1 MPIYLDT
8 HIVVWL
14 AAGELS
20 RLSKSVCQLIQE
32 SDLLIS
38 PTVILELELLYEIG
52 RLNEKAAIIVSDLE
66 QSLGLRICD
75 RSFATVV
82 KHAAT
87 VSWTRDPFDRLIVG
101 QAAVGSNTL
110 ITKDAVIRQNYT
122 HAFW

>member
-20 RLSKSVCQLIQE
+20 RLSGPARQLIQE
-32 SDLLIS
+32 SGLLIS
-38 PTVILELELLYEIG
+38 PTVILELQLLYEID
-52 RLNEKAAIIVSDLE
+52 RLTDEAATIVSYLE
-66 QSLGLRICD
+66 QNLDLQVCD
-75 RSFATVV
+75 RPFESVAT
-82 KHAAT
+82 HAAA

-101 QAAVGSNTL
+101 QAAVGETML
-110 ITKDAVIRQNYT
+110 ITKDVVVRQNYP